1 MGAVPKSTD
10 PFWRLVTDARP
21 VNVFAD
27 KWNVKYISIRSLR
40 LILGPKML
48 FWTVDLKSAY
58 HLCVLGGCG
67 RPWKKILRWLSS
79 EDGKTYELLRSR
91 IYGCDGSDCS
101 LGCDKSML
109 AVCPAFS
116 EGSGQ
121 RSAFVGGVRPCVRV
135 QLLSYVFRLS
145 VAGGT

>member
-1 MGAVPKSTD
+1 MEFGVVDRQPGVNPEAQEALWPEVAKMLWRGTFEYIQRGWRLPLAVMAVGAVPKSTD

-79 EDGKTYELLRSR
+79 EDGKTCLLYTSPSPR
-91 IYGCDGSDCS
+91 D
-101 LGCDKSML
+101 
-109 AVCPAFS
+109 
-116 EGSGQ
+116 
-121 RSAFVGGVRPCVRV
+121 
-135 QLLSYVFRLS
+135 
-145 VAGGT
+145 